1 RPVRAAA
8 AARRRP
14 RGGPFRASAV
24 GMDPSTTS
32 SRRHLRI
39 ALIAGKR
46 IVEERVLRDARA
58 VTLGAS
64 ARSTFILPPDAL
76 ARPWRL
82 FEERRGCLVL
92 RLSPTMT
99 ARIAGDDG
107 VTSVDAAA
115 DSEAVRTIELST
127 NARGKASLGDTTI
140 LFQRVRPPAL
150 HARPQLP
157 SSIRRH
163 VLAELDGTFTAFATA
178 SLLLHL
184 TMVIYLK
191 QVDWPRRPA
200 IDEVPDRFI
209 HDVQRRPLPT
219 PPTTRPEP
227 TQAAHAPHAKPARA
241 EADVHEGH
249 DEAHAEKPAPTA
261 AERHAA
267 LEKQVQKMGFIAYI
281 GARGD
286 GPSPITDL
294 LRSGNADQPVEDA
307 LKGVSGVSVAQS
319 DQLRNLPRLGAGGGK
334 VATPAGLRIAG
345 NIAVAGPAGPTLERG
360 VRTSLR
366 VDEPTVED
374 GRADAAAIAREI
386 RARRKAVSACYERA
400 LKQQPT
406 LAGKLVVRFSL
417 SAAGTVTSVDIDEDT
432 LGAPDVAAC
441 VRATALR
448 WRFPALAEGPAALSF
463 PFVFQPG
470 A

>member
-1 RPVRAAA
+1 
-8 AARRRP
+8 
-14 RGGPFRASAV
+14 
-24 GMDPSTTS
+24 MDSTTTV
-32 SRRHLRI
+32 RRHLRVG
-39 ALIAGKR
+39 LVAGKR
-46 IVEERVLRDARA
+46 IVEERVLRDPRA
-58 VTLGAS
+58 VTFGAS

-82 FEERRGCLVL
+82 FEAHRGRLRL

-99 ARIAGDDG
+99 ARIAADAE
-107 VTSVDAAA
+107 VTSLGVA
-115 DSEAVRTIELST
+115 SEPVRTIELGA
-127 NARGKASLGDTTI
+127 NARGKVTLGETTI
-140 LFQRVRPPAL
+140 LFQRVRPPAP

-157 SSIRRH
+157 SSVRRH
-163 VLAELDGTFTAFATA
+163 VFADLDGTFTSFVTA

-184 TMVIYLK
+184 TMVIYLR

-209 HDVQRRPLPT
+209 HEFQKRPRPVPT
-219 PPTTRPEP
+219 PPLSTARPEP
-227 TQAAHAPHAKPARA
+227 TQAARAPEAKPARA
-241 EADVHEGH
+241 TP
-249 DEAHAEKPAPTA
+249 EAHAAPKPTPTA
-261 AERHAA
+261 TERHAA
-267 LEKQVQKMGFIAYI
+267 LEKQVQKIGFIAYI

-294 LRSGNADQPVEDA
+294 LRDGNADQPVEQA
-307 LKGVSGVSVAQS
+307 LKGVSGVAVAQS
-319 DQLRNLPRLGAGGGK
+319 DQLRNLPRLGAGGGR
-334 VATPAGLRIAG
+334 VATPTGLRIAG
-345 NIAVAGPAGPTLERG
+345 NIAVAGDVGPALERG
-360 VRTSLR
+360 VKTNLR

-374 GRADAAAIAREI
+374 GHADAAAIAREI

-406 LAGKLVVRFSL
+406 LAGKLIVRFSL
-417 SAAGTVTSVDIDEDT
+417 SAAGTVTAVDIDEDT